1 MIKYTILYKNG
12 KTWNG
17 KATHLRNI
25 LCVDCHIMVATY
37 PYMTNSVRTDVL
49 VPSELLPSCLGWVL
63 KHFSINKV
71 ETKKVRQP
79 NPKSKTKK
87 QKAFDEAY
95 RKWGY
100 DMGELNDGK
109 RGNLDFSIKAYKKW
123 LYEQKQEDN
132 HLTEVVG
139 ALPEYK
145 VALYTNADE
154 PKKITFPSGAS
165 VSFHDSKDV
174 LKGCKECYVSHE
186 PWDGVYKPWKEAKLS
201 IPDYPLPI
209 KTTYSF
215 WLGAFGEVADV

>member
-17 KATHLRNI
+17 KAKGIANI
-25 LCVDCHIMVATY
+25 PVIPCILLVIHCKDGAKKLY
-37 PYMTNSVRTDVL
+37 YMDGYSWEHFEEMNPSHVYERT
-49 VPSELLPSCLGWVL
+49 
-63 KHFSINKV
+63 
-71 ETKKVRQP
+71 P

-87 QKAFDEAY
+87 QKAFDKAY
-95 RKWGY
+95 AKWVY

-109 RGNLDFSIKAYKKW
+109 RGNLDFSVKAYKKW
-123 LYEQKQEDN
+123 LFHQRLEKP
-132 HLTEVVG
+132 LTEVAG

-145 VALYTNADE
+145 VALYTNGA
-154 PKKITFPSGAS
+154 PQKITFPSGAS

>member
-17 KATHLRNI
+17 KVKYFSDVPATDC
-25 LCVDCHIMVATY
+25 LCVIFREGDTVYATTPYQHMVTGWHWNTPKFVGY
-37 PYMTNSVRTDVL
+37 SLTGYTRT
-49 VPSELLPSCLGWVL
+49 
-63 KHFSINKV
+63 
-71 ETKKVRQP
+71 P

-87 QKAFDEAY
+87 QKALED
-95 RKWGY
+95 GY
-100 DMGELNDGK
+100 HRWVRDWHH
-109 RGNLDFSIKAYKKW
+109 RGSSDITMQAYKKW
-123 LYEQKQEDN
+123 LFHQRLEE
-132 HLTEVVG
+132 HLTEVAG

-215 WLGAFGEVADV
+215 WLGAFGEVADD